1 MKNSIIILGIRL
13 TFLFFMLSQVA
24 FAQYTNLPL
33 GYNYSLNFGDD
44 IFKNIEH
51 SSFKPIILSS
61 ENLDVESIIEKKF
74 SSNSDFLESRIFNK
88 HLIELSGE
96 DYYVGG
102 SLISNLSVGKEME
115 ASLNTFVNTRGF
127 IIDGFIGDRVSF
139 QTSFLENQAVFPNY
153 IDSLIRT
160 QDFVI
165 PGQGRG
171 RTYYDNG
178 FDYARSSGFV
188 SVEASDNFIVQFG
201 HGKHFI
207 GDGYRSLLLS
217 DNSFN
222 YPFLRLQS
230 NFGKFQYTNLYC
242 EFQDMKNYLS
252 SENDYDYMGYAKKYM
267 SAHYLSYNL
276 NDKFSIGMYEAIVWK
291 TNRNLGSNGFDINYL
306 NPVIFLRPVEY
317 SINSPDNVLIGLNFK
332 YNLTS
337 KSNLYS
343 QIVLDEF
350 NINEMRENNGYW
362 ANKYGYQIGY
372 KCFDFLN
379 LPNLTFHVERNYV
392 RPYTYSHWNE
402 SNYGHYNEELAHPLG
417 SNFSENIL
425 ILSYR
430 KNRLIAQIKYLDI
443 TTGSDYLNDTISYGS
458 DIYADYNNR
467 SSNYGI
473 EMYNGNKTEIDFFQ
487 LNLGYILNPTTN
499 LKLEFSLT
507 HRNQISGQTIT
518 VLPHAQYDQKTNF
531 YSMSLVSDLFNYYYD
546 F

>member
-1 MKNSIIILGIRL
+1 
-13 TFLFFMLSQVA
+13 
-24 FAQYTNLPL
+24 
-33 GYNYSLNFGDD
+33 
-44 IFKNIEH
+44 
-51 SSFKPIILSS
+51 
-61 ENLDVESIIEKKF
+61 
-74 SSNSDFLESRIFNK
+74 
-88 HLIELSGE
+88 
-96 DYYVGG
+96 
-102 SLISNLSVGKEME
+102 
-115 ASLNTFVNTRGF
+115 
-127 IIDGFIGDRVSF
+127 
-139 QTSFLENQAVFPNY
+139 
-153 IDSLIRT
+153 
-160 QDFVI
+160 
-165 PGQGRG
+165 
-171 RTYYDNG
+171 
-178 FDYARSSGFV
+178 
-188 SVEASDNFIVQFG
+188 
-201 HGKHFI
+201 
-207 GDGYRSLLLS
+207 
-217 DNSFN
+217 
-222 YPFLRLQS
+222 
-230 NFGKFQYTNLYC
+230 
-242 EFQDMKNYLS
+242 MKNYLS

-276 NDKFSIGMYEAIVWK
+276 NDKFSIGMYEAVVWK

-317 SINSPDNVLIGLNFK
+317 SINSPDNVLIGLNFR
-332 YNLTS
+332 YNLSS

-350 NINEMRENNGYW
+350 TINEMRENNGYW
-362 ANKYGYQIGY
+362 ANKYGYQLGY

-430 KNRLIAQIKYLDI
+430 KNRVIAQIKYLDI
-443 TTGSDYLNDTISYGS
+443 TTGSDYLNDTISYGG

-467 SSNYGI
+467 PSNYGI
-473 EMYNGNKTEIDFFQ
+473 EMYNGNETEIDFFQ

-507 HRNQISGQTIT
+507 HRNQISQ
-518 VLPHAQYDQKTNF
+518 QYDQKTNF

>member
-1 MKNSIIILGIRL
+1 
-13 TFLFFMLSQVA
+13 
-24 FAQYTNLPL
+24 
-33 GYNYSLNFGDD
+33 
-44 IFKNIEH
+44 
-51 SSFKPIILSS
+51 
-61 ENLDVESIIEKKF
+61 
-74 SSNSDFLESRIFNK
+74 
-88 HLIELSGE
+88 
-96 DYYVGG
+96 
-102 SLISNLSVGKEME
+102 
-115 ASLNTFVNTRGF
+115 
-127 IIDGFIGDRVSF
+127 
-139 QTSFLENQAVFPNY
+139 
-153 IDSLIRT
+153 
-160 QDFVI
+160 
-165 PGQGRG
+165 
-171 RTYYDNG
+171 
-178 FDYARSSGFV
+178 
-188 SVEASDNFIVQFG
+188 
-201 HGKHFI
+201 
-207 GDGYRSLLLS
+207 
-217 DNSFN
+217 
-222 YPFLRLQS
+222 
-230 NFGKFQYTNLYC
+230 
-242 EFQDMKNYLS
+242 MKNYLS

-317 SINSPDNVLIGLNFK
+317 SINSPDNVLIGLNFR
-332 YNLTS
+332 YNSTS

-350 NINEMRENNGYW
+350 TINEMRENNGYW
-362 ANKYGYQIGY
+362 ANKYGYQLGY
-372 KCFDFLN
+372 KCLILN

-430 KNRLIAQIKYLDI
+430 KNRVIAQIKYLDI
-443 TTGSDYLNDTISYGS
+443 TTGSDYLNDTISYGG

-467 SSNYGI
+467 PSNYVL
-473 EMYNGNKTEIDFFQ
+473 EMYNGNETEIDFFQ

-507 HRNQISGQTIT
+507 HRNQISQ
-518 VLPHAQYDQKTNF
+518 QYDQKTNF

>member
-1 MKNSIIILGIRL
+1 MRRIV
-13 TFLFFMLSQVA
+13 LFFFVFCFLELN
-24 FAQYTNLPL
+24 AQYNHFYL
-33 GYNYSLNFGDD
+33 GRNYFSLFEKCIYSQSENHFT
-44 IFKNIEH
+44 
-51 SSFKPIILSS
+51 SFKPVLIPDLMNSNYSILDSS
-61 ENLDVESIIEKKF
+61 LEVNKLDNWFLRKLYNEHLFNYSGKNF
-74 SSNSDFLESRIFNK
+74 SLNVSPVININF
-88 HLIELSGE
+88 
-96 DYYVGG
+96 
-102 SLISNLSVGKEME
+102 GKEFVE
-115 ASLNTFVNTRGF
+115 QKKISVNTRGY
-127 IIDGFIGDRVSF
+127 IVEGYLGNNISF
-139 QTSFLENQAVFPNY
+139 FSSFLENQSVFPNY
-153 IDSLIRT
+153 LNDYIKLNR
-160 QDFVI
+160 VV
-165 PGQGRG
+165 PGQGYARG
-171 RTYYDNG
+171 FKENG
-178 FDYARSSGFV
+178 FDYAKSSGYVLIRPSENFV
-188 SVEASDNFIVQFG
+188 LQFG

-242 EFQDMKNYLS
+242 EFQDIKNYLS

-276 NDKFSIGMYEAIVWK
+276 NDKFSIGMYEAVVWK

-306 NPVIFLRPVEY
+306 NPIIFLRPVEY
-317 SINSPDNVLIGLNFK
+317 SVNSPDNVLIGLNFR
-332 YNLTS
+332 YNLSS

-350 NINEMRENNGYW
+350 TINEMRENNGYW
-362 ANKYGYQIGY
+362 ANKYGYQLGY

-379 LPNLTFHVERNYV
+379 LPNLTFHIERNYV

-430 KNRLIAQIKYLDI
+430 KNRIIAQIKYLDI
-443 TTGSDYLNDTISYGS
+443 TTGSDYLNDTISYGG
-458 DIYADYNNR
+458 DIYADYNDR
-467 SSNYGI
+467 PSNYGI
-473 EMYNGNKTEIDFFQ
+473 EMYNGNETEIDFFQ

-507 HRNQISGQTIT
+507 HRNQISQ
-518 VLPHAQYDQKTNF
+518 QYDQKTNF